1 MDRQLQDIKRPRSPS
16 TSVVQAYLNSI
27 PRRRSPVHPFNFNSS
42 HQILSKMK
50 LFLQGT
56 AILALLISNA
66 SAAQSGVFAANGVE
80 LELYQ
85 SGEDVIYGEPVS
97 T

>member
-1 MDRQLQDIKRPRSPS
+1 
-16 TSVVQAYLNSI
+16 
-27 PRRRSPVHPFNFNSS
+27 
-42 HQILSKMK
+42 MK